1 MKGAIKPLDTYTVD
15 EAAELA
21 GVKPAQLKLWLD
33 TGKFKAPMKSK
44 IMALAGWHISYLF
57 DSDSIER
64 LKTFV
69 VLETGAPPTTVTPDQ
84 GQSDFTVQQIALMWQ
99 LSIDTIQKMFR
110 DEKGVVGLEQK
121 GRGANEPARLSGYRG
136 KSWNASR
143 RTGRT
148 GNAAYLSSA
157 QS

>member
-1 MKGAIKPLDTYTVD
+1 MTEAIRPLDTYTVE

-44 IMALAGWHISYLF
+44 MVAMAGFRVSYLF

-69 VLETGAPPTTVTPDQ
+69 LLETGVPPTTVNPDQ

-99 LSIDTIQKMFR
+99 LSIDTIQKIFR
-110 DEKGVVGLEQK
+110 DEKGVVVLEQK
-121 GRGANEPARLSGYRG
+121 GRGGKRARQTLRIPREVMERVKKNRANR
-136 KSWNASR
+136 
-143 RTGRT
+143 
-148 GNAAYLSSA
+148 
-157 QS
+157 